1 MKYKEI
7 LDKTNVIYNYLNIN
21 NDIKKVFKKWKKIN
35 YKIILLI

>member
-21 NDIKKVFKKWKKIN
+21 SDIKKCKSIK
-35 YKIILLI
+35 L